1 MSAKDPRSI
10 KTYIVSTNHFLF
22 SGLQA
27 TLSHVTTTT
36 MANEND
42 HDAIQQDQPHLIIL
56 DMASH
61 KNVMELIRQL
71 KDTVPDANILLLGKL
86 DNLER
91 SGQSLKL
98 GIDGVVLTEQPKEVL
113 LAAVTALI
121 QSPTSSVPLTTKGCS
136 SPRQH
141 IAVWPASL
149 TQRERDIVQLVGQ
162 GLSNKEIANLACISV
177 TTVRH
182 HLTSIFD
189 KLGVANRQKLLIHAH
204 QEGMVHP
211 IEQTSFI

>member
-56 DMASH
+56 DMESH

-71 KDTVPDANILLLGKL
+71 KDTVPDANILLLGGL
-86 DNLER
+86 TDMESTREALE
-91 SGQSLKL
+91 L
-98 GIDGVVLTEQPKEVL
+98 GVDGVVLTEQPPEVL
-113 LAAVTALI
+113 LAAVNTLI
-121 QSPTSSVPLTTKGCS
+121 H
-136 SPRQH
+136 SPRSPDSAAANECSAPRPH
-141 IAVWPASL
+141 IAVGPH
-149 TQRERDIVQLVGQ
+149 R
-162 GLSNKEIANLACISV
+162 
-177 TTVRH
+177 
-182 HLTSIFD
+182 
-189 KLGVANRQKLLIHAH
+189 
-204 QEGMVHP
+204 
-211 IEQTSFI
+211 

>member
-22 SGLQA
+22 FGLQA

-36 MANEND
+36 MANGND
-42 HDAIQQDQPHLIIL
+42 HDAIQQDQPHVIIL

-61 KNVMELIRQL
+61 KNVTELIRQL
-71 KDTVPDANILLLGKL
+71 KDTVPDANILLLGGL
-86 DNLER
+86 TDIESTREALA
-91 SGQSLKL
+91 L
-98 GIDGVVLTEQPKEVL
+98 GVDGVVLTEQPKEVL

-121 QSPTSSVPLTTKGCS
+121 HSPTKPVPLTTNGCS
-136 SPRQH
+136 SPRPH

-162 GLSNKEIANLACISV
+162 GLSNKEIADQVDIAVI
-177 TTVRH
+177 TVRH
-182 HLTSIFD
+182 HLTSIFN

-204 QEGMVHP
+204 QAGMIQP
-211 IEQTSFI
+211 IG

>member
-1 MSAKDPRSI
+1 MSAKDSRSI

-71 KDTVPDANILLLGKL
+71 KDTVPDANILLLGGVT
-86 DNLER
+86 D
-91 SGQSLKL
+91 LKRTREALTL
-98 GIDGVVLTEQPKEVL
+98 GVDGVVLTEQPPEVL
-113 LAAVTALI
+113 LATVNTLIHSPPSAAPVT
-121 QSPTSSVPLTTKGCS
+121 TNGCS
-136 SPRQH
+136 LSQP
-141 IAVWPASL
+141 IAVSSASL
-149 TQRERDIVQLVGQ
+149 TQRERDIVRLVGQ
-162 GLSNKEIANLACISV
+162 GLSNKEIANQACISV
-177 TTVRH
+177 ITVRH

-189 KLGVANRQKLLIHAH
+189 KLGVASRQKLLIHVH
-204 QEGMVHP
+204 QVGM
-211 IEQTSFI
+211 I